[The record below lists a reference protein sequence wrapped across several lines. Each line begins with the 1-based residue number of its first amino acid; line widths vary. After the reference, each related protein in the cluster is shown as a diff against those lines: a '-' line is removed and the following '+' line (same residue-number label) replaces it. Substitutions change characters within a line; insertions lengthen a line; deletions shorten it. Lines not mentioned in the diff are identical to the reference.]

1 MEGRREGRQRGKRA
15 RKREGQKK
23 RGCLHVS
30 PAPKAD
36 KQAGGGVKWDDRC
49 WVYKQY
55 HLMREESEGGRRH
68 EILCDVRQRV
78 GVAFDRGK
86 EGSKN

>member
-1 MEGRREGRQRGKRA
+1 MLG
-15 RKREGQKK
+15 
-23 RGCLHVS
+23 
-30 PAPKAD
+30 
-36 KQAGGGVKWDDRC
+36 
-49 WVYKQY
+49 VYKQY

-86 EGSKN
+86 EGSKNCVSRPVQPVKPRCEEVNECLRRSSCLMCAFILREIRCSGREKKKS

>member
-1 MEGRREGRQRGKRA
+1 MLG
-15 RKREGQKK
+15 
-23 RGCLHVS
+23 
-30 PAPKAD
+30 
-36 KQAGGGVKWDDRC
+36 
-49 WVYKQY
+49 VYKQY

-86 EGSKN
+86 EGSKNCLASCPACEAQMRGSERMFEEELVFNVRFYFEGN